1 MPTWNNVDG
10 KVVCGKLHKG
20 GTAKKKG
27 TYRLAKGEKVYTPA
41 QLKKMGGGS
50 APKGHSKKCSC
61 KKH

>member
-1 MPTWNNVDG
+1 MPAACNNVGG

-20 GTAKKKG
+20 GTAPKAG
-27 TYRLAKGEKVYTPA
+27 VYRLAKGEKVYTPA
-41 QLKKMGGGS
+41 QLKKMG